1 MDRMSTQIEKPETSS
16 TLRTYHALRG
26 MIVTGELGPSEKLK
40 IDELR
45 RRLHTGASP
54 IREALSLLTSD
65 HLVERLDHRG
75 FRAAAISR
83 ENFWEILVLRCTLED
98 MALRQSLAAA
108 TLEWEE
114 TIVLAHHRMQR
125 AQHARDHRLEELHK
139 AFHMS
144 LLSGASSPI
153 LRKFCSQLYDLN
165 VRYRYLAGR
174 SQGYESRDVRDEHE
188 GILKAAVARDA
199 DGASERLLGHYRRT
213 GSYLASFFDDG
224 ATPAGRHECPRG
236 RKEGE

>member
-1 MDRMSTQIEKPETSS
+1 MSTQIEKPETSS

-98 MALRQSLAAA
+98 MALRQSLIVYRAESFEAARA
-108 TLEWEE
+108 
-114 TIVLAHHRMQR
+114 LAEGDPM
-125 AQHARDHRLEELHK
+125 HAR
-139 AFHMS
+139 
-144 LLSGASSPI
+144 GARSFT
-153 LRKFCSQLYDLN
+153 LRKWLVNEGSFSVSVQ
-165 VRYRYLAGR
+165 LAGQSVSLR
-174 SQGYESRDVRDEHE
+174 
-188 GILKAAVARDA
+188 
-199 DGASERLLGHYRRT
+199 
-213 GSYLASFFDDG
+213 
-224 ATPAGRHECPRG
+224 
-236 RKEGE
+236 